1 MKSPL
6 PQAPTASSAP
16 KMPSNGQGIS
26 TGSIRQGL
34 LKESSAFTPNTGSVT
49 GNQAVDDYAKG
60 MAFSNAAQV
69 NRDSMKANATMGN
82 KQAQQ
87 GEQMGQQWRQA
98 QMGRYKQLMGQ
109 RNQQSSLAAK
119 LLEQQIG
126 LNSEWRTSLIG
137 MIG

>member
-6 PQAPTASSAP
+6 PQAPTPNSAP
-16 KMPSNGQGIS
+16 KMPTNGQGIS

-34 LKESSAFTPNTGSVT
+34 LKESSAFTPKTGTAT
-49 GNQAVDDYAKG
+49 GDRAASDYAKG

-69 NRDSMKANATMGN
+69 NRDSMKANADMGN
-82 KQAQQ
+82 KQSQQ

-126 LNSEWRTSLIG
+126 LQSDWQTSLIG

>member
-6 PQAPTASSAP
+6 PQAPTPNSAP
-16 KMPSNGQGIS
+16 KMPTNGQGIS

-34 LKESSAFTPNTGSVT
+34 LKESSAFTPKTGTAT
-49 GNQAVDDYAKG
+49 GDRAASDYAKG

-69 NRDSMKANATMGN
+69 NRDSMKANADMGN

-126 LNSEWRTSLIG
+126 LQSDWQTSLIG

>member
-1 MKSPL
+1 ML
-6 PQAPTASSAP
+6 T
-16 KMPSNGQGIS
+16 NGQS
-26 TGSIRQGL
+26 VNTSSIRQGL
-34 LKESSAFTPNTGSVT
+34 LKESSAFTPKTGTFT
-49 GNQAVDDYAKG
+49 GDQAVNDYAKG

-69 NRDSMKANATMGN
+69 NRDSTKSNADIGN
-82 KQAQQ
+82 KQMQQ
-87 GEQMGQQWRQA
+87 GEQMHQQWRQA

-126 LNSEWRTSLIG
+126 LQSDWQTSLIG

>member
-1 MKSPL
+1 M
-6 PQAPTASSAP
+6 PT
-16 KMPSNGQGIS
+16 NGQGIS

-34 LKESSAFTPNTGSVT
+34 LKESSAFTPKTGTAT
-49 GNQAVDDYAKG
+49 GDRAASDYARG

-69 NRDSMKANATMGN
+69 NRDSMKANADMGN

-126 LNSEWRTSLIG
+126 LQSDWQTSLIG

>member
-16 KMPSNGQGIS
+16 KMPSNGQGVNA
-26 TGSIRQGL
+26 GSIKQSLLQG
-34 LKESSAFTPNTGSVT
+34 SAFTPNTGTAT
-49 GNQAVDDYAKG
+49 GDRAVSDYAKG
-60 MAFSNAAQV
+60 MAFSSAAQAD
-69 NRDSMKANATMGN
+69 RDIAKSNAQMGN
-82 KQAQQ
+82 QQMQQ
-87 GEQMGQQWRQA
+87 GEQMHQQWRQA

-126 LNSEWRTSLIG
+126 LQSDWQTGLIG

>member
-6 PQAPTASSAP
+6 PQAPTPNSAP
-16 KMPSNGQGIS
+16 KMPTNGQGIS

-34 LKESSAFTPNTGSVT
+34 LKESSAFTPKTGTAT
-49 GNQAVDDYAKG
+49 GDRAASDYAKG

-69 NRDSMKANATMGN
+69 NRDSMKANADMGN

-126 LNSEWRTSLIG
+126 LQSDWQTSLIG
-137 MIG
+137 MIE

>member
-6 PQAPTASSAP
+6 PQAPTPNSAP
-16 KMPSNGQGIS
+16 KMPTNGQGVN
-26 TGSIRQGL
+26 TGSLRQGL
-34 LKESSAFTPNTGSVT
+34 LKESSAFTPNTGTAT
-49 GNQAVDDYAKG
+49 GDRAANDYAKG

-69 NRDSMKANATMGN
+69 NHDTMKANAEMGN
-82 KQAQQ
+82 TQAKQ

-126 LNSEWRTSLIG
+126 LNSEWQTSLIG

>member
-1 MKSPL
+1 M
-6 PQAPTASSAP
+6 PT
-16 KMPSNGQGIS
+16 NGQGINA
-26 TGSIRQGL
+26 GSLRQGL
-34 LKESSAFTPNTGSVT
+34 LKESSAFTPNTGTAT
-49 GNQAVDDYAKG
+49 GDRAANDYSKG
-60 MAFSNAAQV
+60 MAFSNAAQM
-69 NRDSMKANATMGN
+69 NHDMAKADSKMNSQQM
-82 KQAQQ
+82 QQ

-126 LNSEWRTSLIG
+126 LNSEWQTSLIG